1 MRVGAEQRGRG
12 RPGGAS
18 RAEVL
23 GAARAMYR
31 GGERIELSALSA
43 RLGVSRPSIYRW
55 FGSREGLV
63 GEVVADELSELA
75 RTVTGEGTTP
85 SDAVMR
91 LVHALAA
98 ARPLRRFLEQEG
110 LVALRVLTSSAGHV
124 QPRAVALLTRF
135 IDREVEAE
143 RLRPVSDSAT
153 LAFAVVRLVEGFL
166 YNDAAVGVRA
176 DIDRLRPL
184 LEVLLAPA
192 D

>member
-1 MRVGAEQRGRG
+1 
-12 RPGGAS
+12 
-18 RAEVL
+18 
-23 GAARAMYR
+23 MYR